1 MTRADRIR
9 QLLEL
14 ALSPTY
20 LEIIDESAQ
29 HAGHAGAA
37 PSGETHF
44 RLIISTPSL
53 KGLSRLDS
61 HRKIYDI
68 LNLEL
73 QSGLHALA
81 IEIRS

>member
-9 QLLEL
+9 QLLHDTL
-14 ALSPTY
+14 APDY
-20 LEIIDESAQ
+20 LEVIDESAR

-37 PSGETHF
+37 PGGETHF
-44 RLIISTPSL
+44 RLIITAQSL

-61 HRKIYDI
+61 HRKVYEI

-81 IEIRS
+81 LELRH